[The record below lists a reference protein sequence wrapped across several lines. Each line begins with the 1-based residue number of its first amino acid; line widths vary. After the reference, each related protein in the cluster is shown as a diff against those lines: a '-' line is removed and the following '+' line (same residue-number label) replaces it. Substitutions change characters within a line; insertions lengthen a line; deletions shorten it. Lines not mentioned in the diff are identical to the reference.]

1 MKTQFNPATAR
12 HYYLNNHGTRAVKID
27 HNGNRETLPVS
38 IDGKTIKPRAV
49 IYWEQCGNF
58 AFPAVRVKGK
68 AVTVYP
74 DNETEPTKWQPYE
87 IHKAQ
92 QKAEYEAWKAELA
105 ARA

>member
-12 HYYLNNHGTRAVKID
+12 PFYLNAHGTRAVRID
-27 HNGNRETLPVS
+27 RNGNRETLPVS
-38 IDGKTIKPRAV
+38 IDGETVKPRAV
-49 IYWEQCGNF
+49 TYWEQCGNF
-58 AFPAVRVKGK
+58 SFPAVRIKGK

-92 QKAEYEAWKAELA
+92 REAKYEAWKAELA